1 MIVSST
7 SVQNP
12 PDHHRWR
19 ELFGGDSISMWKLL
33 FFDMA
38 LYSPAQLAFIV
49 HLIVANSTNLSRM
62 NSAGCRRQSCSN
74 KFDLTQC
81 DQCKAARKQTKKS
94 LSLSQPTCQKS
105 MLLRFRCLL
114 PECPTGS
121 RAPNLRRYFAP
132 LRLFTYRRLT
142 CSFLPAAHK
151 HHALSSLP
159 CFKSDSDYVLCSQH
173 KTATLLSITIFI

>member
-94 LSLSQPTCQKS
+94 LSLATDLSEIDAAAIS
-105 MLLRFRCLL
+105 LLASRMSNRVQSSESAALFCPAAFVYVSPSHLLL
-114 PECPTGS
+114 PPSSTQTP
-121 RAPNLRRYFAP
+121 RTLFA
-132 LRLFTYRRLT
+132 
-142 CSFLPAAHK
+142 
-151 HHALSSLP
+151 SL
-159 CFKSDSDYVLCSQH
+159 L
-173 KTATLLSITIFI
+173 